1 MTENRASGATIPGN
15 NAAAGD
21 PMDAPLQIGGFMVD
35 RRGRLR
41 PHRPQGRPALRF
53 RWRGHDCTAVL
64 GPKGL
69 ELSARAGEIPST
81 ATAVERRG
89 AVIRAL
95 DALPSELP
103 PDWTLALSPSH
114 ALWLDASREIEAP
127 TATRLIAEMV
137 RFALALDPYLDRL
150 SAAGLEGTP
159 ST

>member
-1 MTENRASGATIPGN
+1 M
-15 NAAAGD
+15 D
-21 PMDAPLQIGGFMVD
+21 PALQIGGFVVD

-41 PHRPQGRPALRF
+41 PHRPQERPALRF

-81 ATAVERRG
+81 VSAAERRG
-89 AVIRAL
+89 AVIRAI
-95 DALPSELP
+95 DALPRDLP
-103 PDWTLALSPSH
+103 PDWTLSLSPSH
-114 ALWLDASREIEAP
+114 ALWLDAARAVEAP